1 MIGEKVRAYIRIL
14 GFFSNVVFCYFRELD
29 DEKLSCG
36 MSNTSCSTNTYGDS
50 RFTSFSWQRNEIGL
64 LPLLIDHQLL

>member
-36 MSNTSCSTNTYGDS
+36 MSNTSCSTNTYGDV
-50 RFTSFSWQRNEIGL
+50 
-64 LPLLIDHQLL
+64 